1 LIQARRV
8 NTKGVPIAIAAFSF
22 VDASLGY
29 PTHPEDESRRGSLDR
44 AFEHRSA
51 GPVITRF

>member
-22 VDASLGY
+22 VDASLGD